1 MEARRE
7 SKSLWS
13 RLGRFVL
20 WIAFSLGVLSAFYLV
35 VVFRTQIGPLNDA
48 VRVFN
53 KHILNP
59 VMMILD
65 RHHWYATILRHKGR
79 HSGKEYVTPLTAQPT
94 EDGFVIPLSY
104 GEGVD
109 WLKNLRATG
118 RVTIETRDGTYT
130 VGDPEVVDR

>member
-53 KHILNP
+53 KHIL
-59 VMMILD
+59 ILQCHLD
-65 RHHWYATILRHKGR
+65 
-79 HSGKEYVTPLTAQPT
+79 E
-94 EDGFVIPLSY
+94 FC
-104 GEGVD
+104 
-109 WLKNLRATG
+109 
-118 RVTIETRDGTYT
+118 GTL
-130 VGDPEVVDR
+130 